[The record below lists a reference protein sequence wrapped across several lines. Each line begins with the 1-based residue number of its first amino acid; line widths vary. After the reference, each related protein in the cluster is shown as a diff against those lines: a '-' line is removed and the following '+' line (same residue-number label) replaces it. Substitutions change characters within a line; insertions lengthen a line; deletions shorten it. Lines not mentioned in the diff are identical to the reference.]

1 MVKLSETVERSS
13 MCSYDLENRDS
24 FGYEIENGP
33 SCRYDPTD
41 NPQDATIT
49 LNTNHNA
56 TNFHSLLFFCCQT
69 SEQNFVV
76 TLDPWLIRNI
86 RTFSQI
92 VNNVNCI
99 ESNVRKL
106 SILVTLEDV

>member
-13 MCSYDLENRDS
+13 MCSYDLEKRDS
-24 FGYEIENGP
+24 CGYEIENGP

-49 LNTNHNA
+49 LNTNHKV
-56 TNFHSLLFFCCQT
+56 TNFYSLLFLCCQT
-69 SEQNFVV
+69 SEQNFV
-76 TLDPWLIRNI
+76 TLDPWLIW
-86 RTFSQI
+86 TFSQI
-92 VNNVNCI
+92 VNNVSCF

-106 SILVTLEDV
+106 NILVPSEDV

>member
-24 FGYEIENGP
+24 FAYEIENGP

-49 LNTNHNA
+49 LNTNHNV
-56 TNFHSLLFFCCQT
+56 TNFYSLYFLVVKPPKRILLLHWTLGLF
-69 SEQNFVV
+69 EHLV
-76 TLDPWLIRNI
+76 
-86 RTFSQI
+86 
-92 VNNVNCI
+92 
-99 ESNVRKL
+99 KL
-106 SILVTLEDV
+106 

>member
-1 MVKLSETVERSS
+1 

-24 FGYEIENGP
+24 FWYEIENGP

-41 NPQDATIT
+41 NPQDAIIT

-56 TNFHSLLFFCCQT
+56 TNFHSLLFLYCQT

-76 TLDPWLIRNI
+76 TLDP
-86 RTFSQI
+86 
-92 VNNVNCI
+92 
-99 ESNVRKL
+99 
-106 SILVTLEDV
+106 